1 MQTRHL
7 QPKIYMALL
16 TGAALLCSA
25 NLSAAIYKT
34 TNAEGKTVYTD
45 TPDASAKASVEMSSN
60 QLSVVSTPSSKS
72 IASEQLMPEPESAD
86 TGAAKKAKSINYSAK
101 ITSPADGSTVFKAQQ
116 TLQIQASVNP
126 APALGAR
133 TQIKLDGKVV
143 GSGSASVDLMPLPR
157 GQHTVSVQVVSSSG
171 QVLSEDSASFYL
183 YQPSRLF

>member
-1 MQTRHL
+1 MKFRRNQLYLT
-7 QPKIYMALL
+7 LL

-25 NLSAAIYKT
+25 NLNAAIYKT
-34 TNAEGKTVYTD
+34 VNADGKTVYTD
-45 TPDASAKASVEMSSN
+45 TPDASAKASVEMPSN
-60 QLSVVSTPSSKS
+60 QLSVVSTPGSKISS
-72 IASEQLMPEPESAD
+72 SEMMTGPESAD
-86 TGAAKKAKSINYSAK
+86 SGADTKPKAIKYSAK
-101 ITSPADGSTVFKAQQ
+101 ITSPANGSTVFKAQQ

-133 TQIKLDGKVV
+133 AQIMLDGKVV